1 MLKITLLAIGL
12 IVLAG
17 GPAMSGEK
25 GPETG
30 LDLPRYVSLKA
41 SRANV
46 RRGPSLSH
54 RVDWEFLRRGMPLQ
68 ITAEFG
74 HWRRVRD
81 MDDAAG
87 WVHYSLLSGRR
98 TAIIVAS
105 LSALHDKPSIESRVR
120 AYLEQGV
127 VVDLDACGEGW
138 CEVEADGHSGWLPKA
153 EIWGVD
159 RDEVFD

>member
-1 MLKITLLAIGL
+1 MRTILILAIGL
-12 IVLAG
+12 SMLTAAAAK
-17 GPAMSGEK
+17 PADK

-68 ITAEFG
+68 VIAEFG

-81 MDDAAG
+81 MDDAVG
-87 WVHYSLLSGRR
+87 WVHYSLLSGHR
-98 TAIIVAS
+98 TAVVLGS
-105 LSALHDKPSIESRVR
+105 LSALHDDPNQESRVN
-120 AYLEQGV
+120 AYVEQGV
-127 VVDLDACGEGW
+127 VVDLEACEPAW
-138 CEVEADGHSGWLPKA
+138 CEVDADGYSGWLPKA
-153 EIWGVD
+153 EVWGVD
-159 RDEVFD
+159 PEEVFD

>member
-1 MLKITLLAIGL
+1 MLKTIFLALGLGALAPALAIS
-12 IVLAG
+12 A
-17 GPAMSGEK
+17 EK

-41 SRANV
+41 AKANV

-81 MDDAAG
+81 MDDATG
-87 WVHYSLLSGRR
+87 WVHYSLLSGHR
-98 TAIIVAS
+98 TAIV
-105 LSALHDKPSIESRVR
+105 LGTLTALHDDPREDSGIG
-120 AYLEQGV
+120 AYVEQGV
-127 VVDLDACGEGW
+127 VVELDACTEGW
-138 CEVEADGHSGWLPKA
+138 CEVEAEGYSGWLPKA